1 MHPSW
6 SMLQVS
12 FPNCLQQG
20 AWACR
25 LFPQLTINIV
35 VQVLKVTSISDC
47 LTNFNVY
54 SCISVS
60 EELI

>member
-1 MHPSW
+1 
-6 SMLQVS
+6 MLQVY

-20 AWACR
+20 AWAYR

-35 VQVLKVTSISDC
+35 VQVLKVTTISDY
-47 LTNFNVY
+47 LTNFDVY
-54 SCISVS
+54 SCISAS